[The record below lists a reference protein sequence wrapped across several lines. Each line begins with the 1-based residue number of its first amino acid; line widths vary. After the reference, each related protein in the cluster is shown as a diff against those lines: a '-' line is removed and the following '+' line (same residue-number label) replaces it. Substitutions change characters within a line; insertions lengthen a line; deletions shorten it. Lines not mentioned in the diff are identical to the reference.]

1 MQDWYS
7 CNEVRQ
13 KKCWNARKVRQKK
26 CKNMF
31 KVRQKKCI
39 INKNV
44 SRKEIWMERYAMEQ
58 LVQWNSRKK
67 RKPLILKGARQVGK
81 TWLMKEFGKRYFKY
95 TAYVNFDNNER
106 MSDVFE
112 MDYNIE
118 RILMAINIETGVK
131 IVPGET
137 LVIFDEIQENPRA
150 IASLKYFYENA
161 PEYAVIAAGS
171 LLGVA
176 VHKGVSFPVG
186 KVDTLELNPLSF
198 REFLLAVGE
207 EGLVQ
212 LIDHMNVGLM
222 ESFQDKYV
230 DWLKKYYY
238 IGGMPE
244 VVESFV
250 ENKDFT
256 EVRYLQ
262 KKIIEMYEDDFSK
275 YTTENELPRI
285 RMVWNS
291 IPMQLAKE
299 NKKFFF
305 GKIKEGAR
313 AKDFEIAIEW
323 LQDCGLIKKVYNV
336 SKPLVPLKAYVEFSS
351 FKLYLL
357 DVGLLGAL
365 SELDARSILDGN
377 AIFIEFKGAMTEQYV
392 LQQLVADTCYTPYYY
407 SESKSEGEIDFLIQ
421 KGMHVVPVEVKA
433 EENLRAKSLK
443 VYCDKYQPELA
454 IRTSMSNYRE
464 QEWMVNM
471 PLWTV
476 SQF

>member
-1 MQDWYS
+1 
-7 CNEVRQ
+7 
-13 KKCWNARKVRQKK
+13 
-26 CKNMF
+26 
-31 KVRQKKCI
+31 
-39 INKNV
+39 
-44 SRKEIWMERYAMEQ
+44 MERFAMKNLLE
-58 LVQWNSRKK
+58 WKDKK
-67 RKPLILKGARQVGK
+67 NRKPMILKGARQVGK

-95 TAYVNFDNNER
+95 TAYVNFDNNKHMR
-106 MSDVFE
+106 DVFDS
-112 MDYNIE
+112 DYDIE
-118 RILMAINIETGVK
+118 RILMAVNIASGTK

-137 LVIFDEIQENPRA
+137 LIIFDEIQENPKA

-161 PEYAVIAAGS
+161 PEYAIIAAGS

-176 VHKGVSFPVG
+176 IHKGVSFPVG

-198 REFLLAVGE
+198 REFLYAVGE
-207 EGLVQ
+207 EGLVG
-212 LIDHMNVGLM
+212 LIDSRDTELM
-222 ESFQDKYV
+222 KSYREKYI

-244 VVESFV
+244 VVDFFV

-262 KKIIEMYEDDFSK
+262 NKIIEMYEDDFSK
-275 YTTENELPRI
+275 HTTENELPRI

-323 LQDCGLIKKVYNV
+323 LQDCGLIKKVYNI
-336 SKPLVPLKAYVEFSS
+336 SKPAMPLKAYIEFSA

-365 SELDARSILDGN
+365 SDLDAMSILDGN
-377 AIFIEFKGAMTEQYV
+377 SIFVEFKGALTEQYV
-392 LQQLVADTCYTPYYY
+392 HQQLVADTEYTPYYFT
-407 SESKSEGEIDFLIQ
+407 EAKSEGEIDFIIQ
-421 KGMHVVPVEVKA
+421 KGRTIIPIEVKA

-443 VYCDKYQPELA
+443 VYCDKYLPETA
-454 IRTSMSNYRE
+454 IRTSMSDYRE
-464 QEWMVNM
+464 QDWMTNV
-471 PLWTV
+471 PLWMISTI
-476 SQF
+476 

>member
-1 MQDWYS
+1 
-7 CNEVRQ
+7 
-13 KKCWNARKVRQKK
+13 
-26 CKNMF
+26 
-31 KVRQKKCI
+31 
-39 INKNV
+39 
-44 SRKEIWMERYAMEQ
+44 MERKAMES
-58 LVQWNSRKK
+58 LVQWKSSKR
-67 RKPLILKGARQVGK
+67 RKPLIIKGARQTGK

-95 TAYVNFDNNER
+95 TAYINFDNNEYMR
-106 MSDVFE
+106 DVFD

-118 RILMAINIETGVK
+118 RILMAVNIATGVK
-131 IVPGET
+131 IVPEET
-137 LVIFDEIQENPRA
+137 LIIFDEIQENPRA
-150 IASLKYFYENA
+150 IASLKYFCENA
-161 PEYAVIAAGS
+161 PEYPVIAAGS
-171 LLGVA
+171 LLGGA
-176 VHKGVSFPVG
+176 IHKGVSFPVG
-186 KVDTLELNPLSF
+186 KVDSIELSPLSF
-198 REFLLAVGE
+198 REFLCAVGE
-207 EGLVQ
+207 EGLET
-212 LIDHMNVGLM
+212 LISEQDFELMNAFR
-222 ESFQDKYV
+222 EKYI

-244 VVESFV
+244 VVQAFV

-262 KKIIEMYEDDFSK
+262 NKIIEMYENDFSK
-275 YTTENELPRI
+275 HTSENELPRI

-336 SKPLVPLKAYVEFSS
+336 SKPAVPLKAYIEFSA

-365 SELDARSILDGN
+365 SELDARTILDGS
-377 AIFIEFKGAMTEQYV
+377 AIFVEFKGALTEQYV
-392 LQQLVADTCYTPYYY
+392 LQQLIADTQYTPYYFT
-407 SESKSEGEIDFLIQ
+407 ETKSEGEIDFVIQ
-421 KGMHVVPVEVKA
+421 KGMHIIPIEVKA
-433 EENLRAKSLK
+433 EENLKAKSLR
-443 VYCDKYQPELA
+443 VYYEKYKPQTA
-454 IRTSMSNYRE
+454 IRTSMSGYKE
-464 QEWMVNM
+464 QDWLVNM

>member
-1 MQDWYS
+1 MVM
-7 CNEVRQ
+7 C
-13 KKCWNARKVRQKK
+13 
-26 CKNMF
+26 
-31 KVRQKKCI
+31 
-39 INKNV
+39 
-44 SRKEIWMERYAMEQ
+44 MERKAMES
-58 LVQWNSRKK
+58 LVQWKNSKR
-67 RKPLILKGARQVGK
+67 RKPLIIKGARQTGK
-81 TWLMKEFGKRYFKY
+81 TWIMREFGKRYFKY
-95 TAYVNFDNNER
+95 TAYINFDNNEY
-106 MSDVFE
+106 MKDVFD

-118 RILMAINIETGVK
+118 RILMAVNIATGVK
-131 IVPGET
+131 IVPEET
-137 LVIFDEIQENPRA
+137 LIIFDEIQENPRA
-150 IASLKYFYENA
+150 IASLKYFCENA
-161 PEYAVIAAGS
+161 PEYPVIAAGS

-176 VHKGVSFPVG
+176 IHKGISFPVG
-186 KVDTLELNPLSF
+186 KVDSLELNPLSF
-198 REFLLAVGE
+198 REFLCAVGE
-207 EGLVQ
+207 EGLEA
-212 LIDHMNVGLM
+212 LISGQNFELMNAFR
-222 ESFQDKYV
+222 EKYI

-244 VVESFV
+244 VVQAFV

-262 KKIIEMYEDDFSK
+262 NRIIEMYENEFSK
-275 YTTENELPRI
+275 HTTENELPRI

-336 SKPLVPLKAYVEFSS
+336 SKPFVPLKAYIEFSA

-365 SELDARSILDGN
+365 SELDARTILDGSS
-377 AIFIEFKGAMTEQYV
+377 IFVEFKGALTEQYV
-392 LQQLVADTCYTPYYY
+392 LQQLIADTQYTPYYFT
-407 SESKSEGEIDFLIQ
+407 ETKSEGEIDFLIQ
-421 KGMHVVPVEVKA
+421 KGTYVIPIEVKA
-433 EENLRAKSLK
+433 EENLRAKSLR
-443 VYCDKYQPELA
+443 VYYDKYKPQTA
-454 IRTSMSNYRE
+454 IRTSMSGYRE
-464 QEWMVNM
+464 QEWLVNM